1 MIQIKARAI
10 LTEDIVH
17 MDITGLIAKYDRAV
31 PRYTSYPTAPHFTTA
46 IDGGV
51 YARWLRELPEDAA
64 LSLYLHVPF
73 CASLCRFCACHTTVV
88 NRPEPLELYGVTL
101 MAEIDLV
108 ADTIGGRRTVRH
120 IHWGGGTPT
129 QLPADTMLA
138 VMRRLRARFDVA
150 ADAEIA
156 VEIDPRTLTDAS
168 LRALAAMGT
177 NRVSLGVQDFDP
189 AVQDA
194 INRHQSLALTEDC
207 AVRLRSAGIDAIN
220 LDLIYGLPY
229 QTTEG
234 VIGTA
239 EQALGLKPR
248 RAAVF
253 GYAHVPWMK
262 KHQAL
267 IPDASLPSTVERF
280 AQRQAIE
287 DTFLAHGYTAIGLD
301 HFALPD
307 DPLARA
313 ADDSRLRRN
322 FQGYTTDA
330 AEVLIGIGA
339 SSIGAMPRGY
349 VQNHPAVPVWRD
361 TIRAGVLP
369 TARGVALTGADR
381 TRRAIIEQIMCH
393 LSANPFA
400 IAADGGLDPAELT
413 DAEPALRDLETDGL
427 IARDGDLI
435 AVTERGRPFVRAV
448 AAAFDSYLARGVA
461 RHSVAV

>member
-1 MIQIKARAI
+1 
-10 LTEDIVH
+10 
-17 MDITGLIAKYDRAV
+17 MDIPGLIAKYDRAV
-31 PRYTSYPTAPHFTTA
+31 PRYTSYPTAPHFSTA

-51 YARWLRELPEDAA
+51 YARWLRTLPEDAA

-88 NRPEPLELYGVTL
+88 NRPEPLALYGVTL

-108 ADTIGGRRTVRH
+108 ADLIGGRRSVRH

-138 VMRRLRARFDVA
+138 VMRLLRARFDVA
-150 ADAEIA
+150 RDAEIA
-156 VEIDPRTLTDAS
+156 VEIDPRTLADDS
-168 LRALAAMGT
+168 LAALAAIGT

-189 AVQDA
+189 RVQDA

-207 AVRLRSAGIDAIN
+207 AARLRAAGIDAIN

-229 QTTEG
+229 QTTSG
-234 VIGTA
+234 VIETA
-239 EQALGLKPR
+239 ERALGQKPS

-267 IPDASLPSTVERF
+267 IPDHSLPGSAARF

-287 DTFLAHGYTAIGLD
+287 DTFLAHGYVPVGLD

-307 DPLARA
+307 DALARA
-313 ADDSRLRRN
+313 AAESRLRRN

-330 AEVLIGIGA
+330 AQVLIGLGA
-339 SSIGAMPRGY
+339 SSIGALPQGY
-349 VQNHPAVPVWRD
+349 VQNHPGVPPWRD
-361 TIRAGVLP
+361 AVRNGVLP
-369 TARGVALTGADR
+369 IARGVALTDADR
-381 TRRAIIEQIMCH
+381 TRRAIIEQLMCH
-393 LSANPFA
+393 FTANPFE
-400 IAADGGLDPAELT
+400 IAANNGSVPSDLA
-413 DAEPALRDLETDGL
+413 DAEPALRSLEEDGL
-427 IARDGDLI
+427 MERDGDRI
-435 AVTERGRPFVRAV
+435 TVTKRGRPFVRAV
-448 AAAFDSYLARGVA
+448 AAAFDSFLARGAA
-461 RHSVAV
+461 RHSAAV

>member
-1 MIQIKARAI
+1 MIQIKAERPR
-10 LTEDIVH
+10 TEDIAR
-17 MDITGLIAKYDRAV
+17 MDTISLIAKYDRAV
-31 PRYTSYPTAPHFTTA
+31 PRYTSYPTAPHFSTA

-51 YARWLRELPEDAA
+51 YARWLRALPEDAA

-88 NRPEPLELYGVTL
+88 NRPEPLELYGITL

-108 ADTIGGRRTVRH
+108 ADVIGGHRTVRH

-150 ADAEIA
+150 PDAEIA
-156 VEIDPRTLTDAS
+156 VEIDPRTLGDDS
-168 LRALAAMGT
+168 LTVLAAMGT

-189 AVQDA
+189 NVQDA

-207 AVRLRSAGIDAIN
+207 ATRLRSVGIDAIN

-229 QTTEG
+229 QTTAG
-234 VIGTA
+234 VIETVR
-239 EQALGLKPR
+239 QALGLKPS

-267 IPDASLPSTVERF
+267 IPDASLPNTAERF

-287 DTFLAHGYTAIGLD
+287 ATFLAHGYTLIGLD

-307 DPLARA
+307 DALAQA
-313 ADDSRLRRN
+313 AAGSRLRRN

-330 AEVLIGIGA
+330 ADVLIGLGA
-339 SSIGAMPRGY
+339 SSIGAVPQGY
-349 VQNHPAVPVWRD
+349 IQNHPGVPAWRD
-361 TIRAGVLP
+361 AVRDGVLP
-369 TARGVALTGADR
+369 IARGVALTDADR
-381 TRRAIIEQIMCH
+381 ARRAIIEQLMCH
-393 LSANPFA
+393 LTANPFE
-400 IAADGGLDPAELT
+400 IAADSGIDPADLA
-413 DAEPALRDLETDGL
+413 DAEPALRNLETDGL
-427 IARDGDLI
+427 LERDGHR
-435 AVTERGRPFVRAV
+435 VTVTGRGRPFVRTI
-448 AAAFDSYLARGVA
+448 AAAFDCYLARGTA

>member
-1 MIQIKARAI
+1 
-10 LTEDIVH
+10 
-17 MDITGLIAKYDRAV
+17 MDIIGLIAKYDRAV
-31 PRYTSYPTAPHFTTA
+31 PRYTSYPTAPHFSTA

-51 YARWLRELPEDAA
+51 YARWLRALPEGAA

-88 NRPEPLELYGVTL
+88 NRPEPLLLYGATL

-108 ADTIGGRRTVRH
+108 ADRIGGSRTVRH

-129 QLPADTMLA
+129 RLPAETMLA

-150 ADAEIA
+150 PDAEIA
-156 VEIDPRTLTDAS
+156 VEIDPRTLGDDS
-168 LRALAAMGT
+168 LAALAAMGT

-189 AVQDA
+189 RVQDA

-207 AVRLRSAGIDAIN
+207 AARLRSAGIDAIN

-229 QTTEG
+229 QTTSG

-239 EQALGLKPR
+239 EQALGVKPS

-267 IPDASLPSTVERF
+267 IPDASLPGTVERF

-287 DTFLAHGYTAIGLD
+287 DTFLAHGYAAIGLD
-301 HFALPD
+301 HFARPD
-307 DPLARA
+307 DALAQA
-313 ADDSRLRRN
+313 AVGSRLRRN

-330 AEVLIGIGA
+330 APVLLGLGA
-339 SSIGAMPRGY
+339 SSIGALPRGY
-349 VQNHPAVPVWRD
+349 VQNHPGVPAWRD
-361 TIRAGVLP
+361 AIRDGVLP
-369 TARGVALTGADR
+369 IARGVALTDADR
-381 TRRAIIEQIMCH
+381 ARRAVIEQIMCH
-393 LSANPFA
+393 FTANPAA
-400 IAADGGLDPAELT
+400 IAADSGADPAELA
-413 DAEPALRDLETDGL
+413 DAEPALRGLEADGL
-427 IARDGDLI
+427 VERDGNRI
-435 AVTERGRPFVRAV
+435 TVTGRGRPFVRAV

-461 RHSVAV
+461 RHSAAV

>member
-1 MIQIKARAI
+1 
-10 LTEDIVH
+10 
-17 MDITGLIAKYDRAV
+17 MDITDLIAKYDRAV

-51 YARWLRELPEDAA
+51 YARWLRALPEDTA

-88 NRPEPLELYGVTL
+88 NRPEPLELYGTTL

-108 ADTIGGRRTVRH
+108 ADRIGGRRVVRH

-129 QLPADTMLA
+129 HLPPEIMLA

-150 ADAEIA
+150 RDAEIA
-156 VEIDPRTLTDAS
+156 VEIDPRTLDDDC
-168 LRALAAMGT
+168 LAAVAAIGT

-189 AVQDA
+189 RVQDA
-194 INRHQSLALTEDC
+194 INRHQSLALTEAC
-207 AVRLRSAGIDAIN
+207 AARLRSVGIDAIN

-229 QTTEG
+229 QTTSG
-234 VIGTA
+234 VIETA
-239 EQALGLKPR
+239 ERALGLQPS

-267 IPDASLPSTVERF
+267 IPDASLPGALERF

-287 DTFLAHGYTAIGLD
+287 DTFLAHGYVPIGLD

-307 DPLARA
+307 DALARA
-313 ADDSRLRRN
+313 AAGSRLRRN

-330 AEVLIGIGA
+330 APVLVGFGA
-339 SSIGAMPRGY
+339 SSIGGLPQGY
-349 VQNHPAVPVWRD
+349 AQNHPGVPAWRD
-361 TIRAGVLP
+361 AIRAGVAP
-369 TARGVALTGADR
+369 IARGVALTDGDR
-381 TRRAIIEQIMCH
+381 ARRTIIEQIMCH
-393 LSANPFA
+393 FTANPIEVA
-400 IAADGGLDPAELT
+400 TSSGADLADLA
-413 DAEPALRDLETDGL
+413 DAEPALRSLEADGL
-427 IARDGDLI
+427 LERDGDRI
-435 AVTERGRPFVRAV
+435 TVTPLGRPFVRAV
-448 AAAFDSYLARGVA
+448 AAAFDTYLARGVA